1 MFKTT
6 FKISDTTYNLVIT
19 DDYESFIKNDGL
31 FGEIIYDNL
40 TIYIK
45 DSLCDESKR
54 RVIIHE
60 LTHALLNSQG
70 RLYNNN
76 WDREDLCEMFAWNA
90 ELLVKLRDTIW
101 KEYTES
107 IYYEGE

>member
-6 FKISDTTYNLVIT
+6 IKVNDVTYQLVIT
-19 DDYESFIKNDGL
+19 DQYDSFIKNDGL
-31 FGEIIYDNL
+31 FGEIVYDTL

-54 RVIIHE
+54 RVMIHE
-60 LTHALLNSQG
+60 LCHALLNSQG
-70 RLYNNN
+70 RLYSNSF
-76 WDREDLCEMFAWNA
+76 DREDLCEMFAWNA
-90 ELLVKLRDTIW
+90 ETLINLRDKVW

-107 IYYEGE
+107 IYYESK